1 MAEQLT
7 KIKSQIMKTS
17 DIIIGFLGERP
28 LRIKKEGHH
37 DIVIKISQ
45 TKTAKVKSSEDNY

>member
-17 DIIIGFLGERP
+17 DIIIGFLGVR
-28 LRIKKEGHH
+28 LFLKKRKMIE
-37 DIVIKISQ
+37 IEIKIS
-45 TKTAKVKSSEDNY
+45 

>member
-1 MAEQLT
+1 MDKLMAEQLT

-37 DIVIKISQ
+37 DIDKDITNENSGSK
-45 TKTAKVKSSEDNY
+45 K